1 MIFMNEWITLLI
13 AATVGSLVSLIGGL
27 YLLYGKWGVD
37 KLQKVAVPFAAGAL
51 LAAAFFDLLPE
62 ALELSP
68 SNNVLI
74 AALVGFLLFFV
85 LERSLGWFHHHH
97 EEQVHTSG
105 SRRNVPLI
113 VVGDTLHN
121 FIDGLAIGAAFLV
134 SPATG
139 IVTTLAIAAHEIPQ
153 EIGDFGLLISKGI
166 TKRKVLLINVLSALV
181 TVVGAVLVFGFG
193 DALPISQPILLAVAA
208 GFFIY
213 IAASDIIPTI
223 HAEPKRRTANVQ
235 TIVLLIGVALV
246 AVTTTIAHSYIAHD
260 HQSEGE
266 HRHEEHA
273 EYEHNHDDHAH

>member
-1 MIFMNEWITLLI
+1 MNEWIVLLI
-13 AATVGSLVSLIGGL
+13 AATLGSLVSLVGGL
-27 YLLYGKWGVD
+27 YLLYGKWGVE

-62 ALELSP
+62 ALELAEASV
-68 SNNVLI
+68 VLI

-85 LERSLGWFHHHH
+85 MERSLGWFHHHH
-97 EEQVHTSG
+97 EEDIHTSG

-153 EIGDFGLLISKGI
+153 EIGDFGLLISKGVA
-166 TKRKVLLINVLSALV
+166 KRNVLLINILSALV
-181 TVVGAVLVFGFG
+181 TVVGAVIVFGFG
-193 DALPISQPILLAVAA
+193 DALPVSQPVLLGVAA

-223 HAEPKRRTANVQ
+223 HAEPRRRTANIQ

-246 AVTTTIAHSYIAHD
+246 AATTTIAHSYVEHD
-260 HQSEGE
+260 HRMNDASN
-266 HRHEEHA
+266 HEEHT
-273 EYEHNHDDHAH
+273 ENEHNHEHHAH